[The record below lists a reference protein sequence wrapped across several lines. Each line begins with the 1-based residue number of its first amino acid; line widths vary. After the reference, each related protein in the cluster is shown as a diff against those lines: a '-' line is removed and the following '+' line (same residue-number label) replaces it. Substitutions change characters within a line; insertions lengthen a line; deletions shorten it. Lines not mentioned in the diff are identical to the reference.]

1 MSSIE
6 IGVYGILGFLF
17 LLSMGMP
24 IALSF
29 ATAGTFG
36 VIAIQ
41 GLMPGLNLLGQAFYT
56 WTSTYVLSTIPL
68 FVLMGQFAFHSGIS
82 GDLYNAAYRWI
93 GRLPG
98 GLALA
103 TNIACTGFAAC
114 TGSSVASAA
123 TMTVIAYPEMQKAN
137 YDPRLSAGCIAAGGT
152 LGILI
157 PPSTI
162 FIVYWIITETSIN
175 ELFIAGIL
183 PGLLISALF
192 CLLILYMCKR
202 NPRLGPPGESFT
214 WKEKFSSLKGVF
226 WMIGLFILVIGGLY
240 VGIFAPSEGGTIGA
254 FGAFAI
260 VLMKGGLTRKVLAT
274 IVTTLKETVQFT
286 SFTLFI
292 LVGAMIFSNFL
303 TLSGLPEALT
313 SWITTIPVPPFIIL
327 IFILIL
333 YIPLG
338 AIMEPLDTILLT
350 IPIVFPIIVKL
361 GFSAVWFG
369 VLIVIL
375 SELSLITPPVAMNLY
390 VVQGITKLPLQ
401 TISRGIVP
409 FLLVLLF
416 GLVLLVAFPEISLFL
431 PRTMK

>member
-1 MSSIE
+1 MSSVE
-6 IGVYGILGFLF
+6 IGVFGIVGFLL
-17 LLSMGMP
+17 LLSLGMP
-24 IALSF
+24 IGLSF
-29 ATAGTFG
+29 ATAGIMG
-36 VIAIQ
+36 IIVIQ
-41 GLMPGLNLLGQAFYT
+41 GLVPGLNLLGQAFYT
-56 WTSTYVLSTIPL
+56 WTSSYVLCTIPL

-82 GDLYNAAYRWI
+82 GDLYTAAYRWI

-137 YDPRLSAGCIAAGGT
+137 YDPRLSTGCIAAGGT

-162 FIVYWIITETSIN
+162 FIVYGIITETSIN

-192 CLLILYMCKR
+192 CGLIFVMCKR
-202 NPRLGPPGESFT
+202 NPQLGPPGESFS
-214 WKEKFSSLKGVF
+214 WKEKLSCLKGVC
-226 WMIGLFILVIGGLY
+226 WMLGLFILVIGGLY
-240 VGIFAPSEGGTIGA
+240 VGIFAPSEAGTIGA
-254 FGAFAI
+254 FGAFAMA
-260 VLMKGGLTRKVLAT
+260 LAKKKLTKAAFL
-274 IVTTLKETVQFT
+274 ITLKETVQFT
-286 SFTLFI
+286 SFALFI
-292 LVGAMIFSNFL
+292 LIGAMIFSNFL

-313 SWITTIPVPPFIIL
+313 SWIATLPVSPFAIL
-327 IFILIL
+327 LMILAL

-361 GFSAVWFG
+361 GFDPVWFG
-369 VLIVIL
+369 VLIVII

-390 VVQGITKLPLQ
+390 VVQGITKVPLQ
-401 TISRGIVP
+401 VISRGILP
-409 FLLVLLF
+409 FLLVLVF
-416 GLVLLVAFPEISLFL
+416 GLIILIVFPEISLFL

>member
-1 MSSIE
+1 MSSVE
-6 IGVYGILGFLF
+6 VGVFGILGFLL
-17 LLSMGMP
+17 LLSLGVP

-29 ATAGTFG
+29 ATAGIMG
-36 VIAIQ
+36 IVVIQ
-41 GLMPGLNLLGQAFYT
+41 GLAPGLNLLGQAFYT
-56 WTSTYVLSTIPL
+56 WTSSYVLCTIPL

-82 GDLYNAAYRWI
+82 GDLYTAAYRWI

-137 YDPRLSAGCIAAGGT
+137 YDPRLSTGCIAAGGT

-162 FIVYWIITETSIN
+162 FIVYGIITETSIN

-183 PGLLISALF
+183 PGFLISALF
-192 CLLILYMCKR
+192 CGLIFVMCKWY
-202 NPRLGPPGESFT
+202 PQLGPPGESSS
-214 WKEKFSSLKGVF
+214 WREKLSCLKGVC
-226 WMIGLFILVIGGLY
+226 WMLGLFILVIGGLY
-240 VGIFAPSEGGTIGA
+240 VGIFAPSEAGTIGA
-254 FGAFAI
+254 FGAFAMA
-260 VLMKGGLTRKVLAT
+260 LAKKKLTKAAFL
-274 IVTTLKETVQFT
+274 TTLKETVQFT
-286 SFTLFI
+286 SFALFI
-292 LVGAMIFSNFL
+292 LIGAMIFSNFL

-313 SWITTIPVPPFIIL
+313 SWIATLPVSPLAIL
-327 IFILIL
+327 LMILAL

-350 IPIVFPIIVKL
+350 IPIVFPIILKL
-361 GFSAVWFG
+361 GFDPVWFG
-369 VLIVIL
+369 VLIVII

-390 VVQGITKLPLQ
+390 VVQGITKVPLQ
-401 TISRGIVP
+401 VISRGILP
-409 FLLVLLF
+409 FLLVLVF
-416 GLVLLVAFPEISLFL
+416 GLIILIVFPEISLFL

>member
-6 IGVYGILGFLF
+6 IGGLGILGFL
-17 LLSMGMP
+17 LLLALGMP

-29 ATAGTFG
+29 ATAGILG
-36 VIAIQ
+36 IIALQ
-41 GLMPGLNLLGQAFYT
+41 GLDPGLNLLGQAFYS
-56 WTSTYVLSTIPL
+56 WTSSYVLCTIPL

-82 GDLYNAAYRWI
+82 GDLYIAAYRWI

-103 TNIACTGFAAC
+103 TNLACTGFAAC

-162 FIVYWIITETSIN
+162 FIVYGIITETSIN

-192 CLLILYMCKR
+192 CGLILYMCKR

-214 WKEKFSSLKGVF
+214 WKEKISSLKGVC

-240 VGIFAPSEGGTIGA
+240 IGIFAPSEAGTIGA

-260 VLMKGGLTRKVLAT
+260 TLTRGELSRSVL
-274 IVTTLKETVQFT
+274 VTTLKETVQFT
-286 SFTLFI
+286 SFALFI

-313 SWITTIPVPPFIIL
+313 SWITGLPVPPIIIL
-327 IFILIL
+327 LMILFL

-361 GFSAVWFG
+361 EFDPVWFG
-369 VLIVIL
+369 VLIVVL

-390 VVQGITKLPLQ
+390 VLQGITKLPLQ
-401 TISRGIVP
+401 VISRGIVP
-409 FLLVLLF
+409 FLLVLTF
-416 GLVLLVAFPEISLFL
+416 GLIILVAFPEISLFL

>member
-6 IGVYGILGFLF
+6 IGGLGILGFL
-17 LLSMGMP
+17 LLLALGMP

-29 ATAGTFG
+29 ATAGILG
-36 VIAIQ
+36 IIALQ
-41 GLMPGLNLLGQAFYT
+41 GLDPGLNLLGQAFYS
-56 WTSTYVLSTIPL
+56 WTSSYVLCTIPL

-82 GDLYNAAYRWI
+82 GDLYIAAYRWI

-103 TNIACTGFAAC
+103 TNLACTGFAAC

-162 FIVYWIITETSIN
+162 FIVYGIITETSIN

-192 CLLILYMCKR
+192 CGLILYMCKR

-214 WKEKFSSLKGVF
+214 WKEKISSLKGVC

-240 VGIFAPSEGGTIGA
+240 IGIFAPSEAGTIGA

-260 VLMKGGLTRKVLAT
+260 TLTRGELSRSVL
-274 IVTTLKETVQFT
+274 VTTLKETVQFT
-286 SFTLFI
+286 SFALFI

-313 SWITTIPVPPFIIL
+313 SWITGLPVPPIIIL
-327 IFILIL
+327 LMILFL

-361 GFSAVWFG
+361 EFDPVWFG
-369 VLIVIL
+369 VLIVVL

-390 VVQGITKLPLQ
+390 VLQGITKLPLQ
-401 TISRGIVP
+401 VISRGIVP
-409 FLLVLLF
+409 FLLVLTF
-416 GLVLLVAFPEISLFL
+416 GLIILIAFPEISLFL

>member
-6 IGVYGILGFLF
+6 IGVFGIVGFLL
-17 LLSMGMP
+17 LLSLGVP
-24 IALSF
+24 IGLSF
-29 ATAGTFG
+29 ATAGIMG
-36 VIAIQ
+36 IIVIQ
-41 GLMPGLNLLGQAFYT
+41 GLVPGLNLLGQAFYT
-56 WTSTYVLSTIPL
+56 WTSSYVLCTIPL

-82 GDLYNAAYRWI
+82 GDLYTAAYRWI

-137 YDPRLSAGCIAAGGT
+137 YDPRLSTGCIAAGGT

-162 FIVYWIITETSIN
+162 FIVYGIITETSIN

-192 CLLILYMCKR
+192 CGLIFVMCKR
-202 NPRLGPPGESFT
+202 NPQLGPPGESFS
-214 WKEKFSSLKGVF
+214 WKEKLSCLKGVC
-226 WMIGLFILVIGGLY
+226 WMLGLFILVIGGLY
-240 VGIFAPSEGGTIGA
+240 VGLFAPSEAGTIGA
-254 FGAFAI
+254 FGAFAMA
-260 VLMKGGLTRKVLAT
+260 LAKKKLTKAAFL
-274 IVTTLKETVQFT
+274 ITLKETVQFT
-286 SFTLFI
+286 SFALFI
-292 LVGAMIFSNFL
+292 LIGAMIFSNFL
-303 TLSGLPEALT
+303 TLSRLPEALT
-313 SWITTIPVPPFIIL
+313 SWIATLPVPPFVILLMIIA
-327 IFILIL
+327 L

-350 IPIVFPIIVKL
+350 IPIVFPIILKL
-361 GFSAVWFG
+361 GFDPVWFG
-369 VLIVIL
+369 VLIVII

-390 VVQGITKLPLQ
+390 VVQGITKVPFEV
-401 TISRGIVP
+401 ISRGILP
-409 FLLVLLF
+409 FLVVLVF
-416 GLVLLVAFPEISLFL
+416 GLIILVAFPEISLFL

>member
-6 IGVYGILGFLF
+6 IGGLGIVGFLL
-17 LLSMGMP
+17 LLSLGMP

-29 ATAGTFG
+29 ATAGIMG
-36 VIAIQ
+36 IIAIQ
-41 GLMPGLNLLGQAFYT
+41 GLGPGLNLLGQSFYT
-56 WTSTYVLSTIPL
+56 WTSSYVLTTIPL
-68 FVLMGQFAFHSGIS
+68 FVLMGQFAFRSGIS

-137 YDPRLSAGCIAAGGT
+137 YDPRLSTGCIAAGGT

-162 FIVYWIITETSIN
+162 FIVYGIITETSIN

-192 CLLILYMCKR
+192 CVLIWLMCKR
-202 NPRLGPPGESFT
+202 NPELGPPGEPFS
-214 WKEKFSSLKGVF
+214 WKEKISSLRGVC
-226 WMIGLFILVIGGLY
+226 WMLGLFLIVIGGLY
-240 VGIFAPSEGGTIGA
+240 VGLFAPSEAGTIGA

-260 VLMKGGLTRKVLAT
+260 ALAKRGLTKAGFL
-274 IVTTLKETVQFT
+274 TTLKETVQFT
-286 SFTLFI
+286 SFALLI

-303 TLSGLPEALT
+303 TFSGLPEALT
-313 SWITTIPVPPFIIL
+313 SWIITLPVSPLVILLIIL
-327 IFILIL
+327 AL

-350 IPIVFPIIVKL
+350 IPIVFPIVVKL
-361 GFSAVWFG
+361 GFDPVWFG
-369 VLIVIL
+369 VLIVII

-390 VVQGITKLPLQ
+390 VVQGITKIPLQ
-401 TISRGIVP
+401 VISRGVIP
-409 FLLVLLF
+409 FLIVLVI
-416 GLVLLVAFPEISLFL
+416 GLIILVSFPEISLFL

>member
-1 MSSIE
+1 MSSVE
-6 IGVYGILGFLF
+6 IGVFGIVGFLL
-17 LLSMGMP
+17 LLSLGMP
-24 IALSF
+24 IGLSF
-29 ATAGTFG
+29 ATAGIMG
-36 VIAIQ
+36 IIVIQ
-41 GLMPGLNLLGQAFYT
+41 GLVPGLNLLGQAFYT
-56 WTSTYVLSTIPL
+56 WTSSYVLCTIPL

-82 GDLYNAAYRWI
+82 GDLYTAAYRWI

-137 YDPRLSAGCIAAGGT
+137 YDPRLSTGCIAAGGT

-162 FIVYWIITETSIN
+162 FIVYGIITETSIN

-192 CLLILYMCKR
+192 CGLIFVMCKR
-202 NPRLGPPGESFT
+202 HPQLGPPGESFS
-214 WKEKFSSLKGVF
+214 WKEKLSCLKGVC
-226 WMIGLFILVIGGLY
+226 WMLGLFILVIGGLY
-240 VGIFAPSEGGTIGA
+240 VGIFAPSEAGTIGA
-254 FGAFAI
+254 FGAFAMA
-260 VLMKGGLTRKVLAT
+260 LAKKKLTKAAFL
-274 IVTTLKETVQFT
+274 ITLKETVQFT
-286 SFTLFI
+286 SFALFI
-292 LVGAMIFSNFL
+292 LIGAMIFSNFL

-313 SWITTIPVPPFIIL
+313 SWIATLPVSPLAIL
-327 IFILIL
+327 LMILAL

-350 IPIVFPIIVKL
+350 IPIVFPIILKL
-361 GFSAVWFG
+361 GFDPVWFG
-369 VLIVIL
+369 VLIVII

-390 VVQGITKLPLQ
+390 VVQGITKVPFQ
-401 TISRGIVP
+401 VISRGILP
-409 FLLVLLF
+409 FLVVLVF
-416 GLVLLVAFPEISLFL
+416 GLIILIVFPEISLFL

>member
-1 MSSIE
+1 MSPNE
-6 IGVYGILGFLF
+6 IGGLGIVGFLL
-17 LLSMGMP
+17 LLSLGMP

-29 ATAGTFG
+29 ATAGVLG

-41 GLMPGLNLLGQAFYT
+41 GMAPGLNLLGQAFYT
-56 WTSTYVLSTIPL
+56 WTSSYVLTTIPL

-82 GDLYNAAYRWI
+82 GDLYTAAYRWI

-98 GLALA
+98 GMALA

-123 TMTVIAYPEMQKAN
+123 TMTVISYPEMKKAN
-137 YDPRLSAGCIAAGGT
+137 YDPGLSAGCIAAGGT

-162 FIVYWIITETSIN
+162 FIVYGIITETSIN
-175 ELFIAGIL
+175 ELFIAGIV

-202 NPRLGPPGESFT
+202 NPVLGPPGESFT
-214 WKEKFSSLKGVF
+214 WKERFSSLKGVC
-226 WMIGLFILVIGGLY
+226 WMVGLFILVIGGLY
-240 VGIFAPSEGGTIGA
+240 IGVFAPSEAGTIGA

-260 VLMKGGLTRKVLAT
+260 SLMKGGLKNTALRA
-274 IVTTLKETVQFT
+274 TLKETVQFT

-292 LVGAMIFSNFL
+292 LIGAMIFSNFL

-313 SWITTIPVPPFIIL
+313 TWITTIPVPPFIIL
-327 IFILIL
+327 LMILIL
-333 YIPLG
+333 YLPLG

-350 IPIVFPIIVKL
+350 IPIVFPIVVKL
-361 GFSAVWFG
+361 GFDPVWFG

-401 TISRGIVP
+401 VISRGIIP

-416 GLVLLVAFPEISLFL
+416 GLVLLIAFPEISLFL